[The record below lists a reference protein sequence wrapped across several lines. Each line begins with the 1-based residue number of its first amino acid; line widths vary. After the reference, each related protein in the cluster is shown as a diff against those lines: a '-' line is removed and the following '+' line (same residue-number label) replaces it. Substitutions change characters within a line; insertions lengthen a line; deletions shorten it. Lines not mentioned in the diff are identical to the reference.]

1 MRESSYPPKQ
11 HKEAVRTAEAL
22 GRLLPLAVPFPG
34 NLTCLWPNKGENA
47 LFALL
52 LALLICDRA
61 GGLAGGLA
69 GCLALAAAGMC
80 GSSDAGLLDGLD
92 VFHWDILHTVQSSFH
107 SRYYTQIACRRQP
120 HYFPNTCAAIAASA
134 PASRPTPKS
143 ESSATD
149 TTNVSA
155 RMENTM
161 NARAA

>member
-69 GCLALAAAGMC
+69 GCLALAAA
-80 GSSDAGLLDGLD
+80 ARLER
-92 VFHWDILHTVQSSFH
+92 FLH
-107 SRYYTQIACRRQP
+107 RRLVD
-120 HYFPNTCAAIAASA
+120 
-134 PASRPTPKS
+134 RL
-143 ESSATD
+143 
-149 TTNVSA
+149 NVLHL
-155 RMENTM
+155 
-161 NARAA
+161 

>member
-69 GCLALAAAGMC
+69 GSLALAAATGHNAL
-80 GSSDAGLLDGLD
+80 GQVTSSDRLNT
-92 VFHWDILHTVQSSFH
+92 FH
-107 SRYYTQIACRRQP
+107 
-120 HYFPNTCAAIAASA
+120 N
-134 PASRPTPKS
+134 
-143 ESSATD
+143 
-149 TTNVSA
+149 
-155 RMENTM
+155 
-161 NARAA
+161 